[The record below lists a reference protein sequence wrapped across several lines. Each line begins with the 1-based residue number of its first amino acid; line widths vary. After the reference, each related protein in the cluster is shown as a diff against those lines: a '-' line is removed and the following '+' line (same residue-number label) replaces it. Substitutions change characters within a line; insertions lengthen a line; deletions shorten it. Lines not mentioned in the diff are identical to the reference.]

1 MADGSKTQRRRER
14 CTDEDAYHLDRAAKR
29 LAGAF
34 GYGAAWRAEVHE
46 GPNFSEAAARGEE
59 PVGGSQLSIGVRAR
73 VVEGAGKSIRGSRHV
88 RAQHAWTIVRGVAAT
103 PLAQPDPLGVA
114 ALTFAQLKGP
124 REPLLLAYAL
134 QSMPHWMKVEPY
146 LHAMLPTD
154 HRIIAGRDAM
164 ARIMYARAATS
175 IEERAWQLHLRVAVY
190 RAETRNAESLLL
202 EWLAQ
207 SARAYNVVA
216 NARSERA
223 YGTRASLNL
232 PLTFWNETE
241 YQKTLQG
248 TGLFPANHLNSRSIA
263 RRYSGN
269 GLPKIVERQ
278 RRALVAA

>member
-14 CTDEDAYHLDRAAKR
+14 LTDEDAYHLDRATKR

-34 GYGAAWRAEVHE
+34 GYGAAWRAEFHE
-46 GPNFSEAAARGEE
+46 GPNFSEAAAGGEV
-59 PVGGSQLSIGVRAR
+59 PVGGAQLSIGVRAW

-88 RAQHAWTIVRGVAAT
+88 RAQHAWTIARGVAAT

-114 ALTFAQLKGP
+114 ALTFAGLKGP

-134 QSMPHWMKVEPY
+134 QSMPHWVKVEPY

-154 HRIIAGRDAM
+154 HRIMAGRDAM

-207 SARAYNVVA
+207 SARAYNAVA
-216 NARSERA
+216 MLDRSGRM
-223 YGTRASLNL
+223 GRV
-232 PLTFWNETE
+232 
-241 YQKTLQG
+241 
-248 TGLFPANHLNSRSIA
+248 
-263 RRYSGN
+263 RR
-269 GLPKIVERQ
+269 LICR
-278 RRALVAA
+278 